1 VPMTKL
7 VALMNRIHAIV
18 GDRTAYVADFP
29 YGYPGLVYFL
39 ADLTPAPVM
48 ADKYMT
54 ILNEPQ
60 LTAYMAYFE
69 ASVLPATQ
77 AVLTADLGTP
87 EARFFLRRYAGARR
101 ITLDY
106 DGKPYYVLLRRT

>member
-1 VPMTKL
+1 MTTSADL
-7 VALMNRIHAIV
+7 LIDGFGRIRENV
-18 GDRTAYVADFP
+18 LDV
-29 YGYPGLVYFL
+29 L

-60 LTAYMAYFE
+60 LTAYMAYFQ